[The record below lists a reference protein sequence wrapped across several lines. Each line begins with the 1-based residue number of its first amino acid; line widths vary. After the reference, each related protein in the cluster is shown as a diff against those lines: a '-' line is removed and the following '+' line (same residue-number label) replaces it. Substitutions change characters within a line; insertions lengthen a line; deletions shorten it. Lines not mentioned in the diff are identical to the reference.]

1 MQLEIYADKNIQN
14 CRYFRK
20 KCNKNLLNLFILIMI
35 SKLRD
40 ILNVINKIFRVY
52 YSLLQYEISF
62 KNL

>member
-40 ILNVINKIFRVY
+40 ILNVKQNIPC
-52 YSLLQYEISF
+52 LLFFIAIRNF
-62 KNL
+62 I

>member
-14 CRYFRK
+14 CRYFHK

-52 YSLLQYEISF
+52 YSLL
-62 KNL
+62 